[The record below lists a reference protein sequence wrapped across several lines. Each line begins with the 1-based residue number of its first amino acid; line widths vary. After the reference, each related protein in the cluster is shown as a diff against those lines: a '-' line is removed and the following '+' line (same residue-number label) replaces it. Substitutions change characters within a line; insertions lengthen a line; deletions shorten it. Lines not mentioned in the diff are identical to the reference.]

1 MRGVACE
8 GGIGMTTQRKRPKN
22 GSNAD
27 YAVGYGKPPAST
39 RFAKGRSGNPKGR
52 PRKPAP
58 ELDGTSVWKALFRD
72 GVRIHDGDTTSV
84 VPAYEAAFMQLE
96 AKAFRGE
103 LRAIKLYLKL
113 GEKDGAISPDAGAE
127 QTSGVLR
134 IEQPHLTVE
143 EWDAL
148 YKKNHDVYLQRLE
161 LEQSLRRQASA
172 TPVQSTRRD
181 EGLED
186 E

>member
-1 MRGVACE
+1 MHGVACE
-8 GGIGMTTQRKRPKN
+8 GGIGMTTQRKRPKK
-22 GSNAD
+22 GSHAD

-58 ELDGTSVWKALFRD
+58 ELEVTSVFRG

-84 VPAYEAAFMQLE
+84 VPAYEAAYMRLE
-96 AKAFRGE
+96 AMAFEGD
-103 LRAIKLYLKL
+103 LRALKLYLAKA
-113 GEKDGAISPDAGAE
+113 EKHGGISPDAGE
-127 QTSGVLR
+127 QTSGVLL

-143 EWDAL
+143 EWKAL
-148 YKKNHDVYLQRLE
+148 YRKNHDVYQQRLE
-161 LEQSLRRQASA
+161 LEQSLRRGASP

-181 EGLED
+181 EGSDD